1 MCYKEKSIFH
11 SLNSDKLR
19 NAILKLFQIKGM
31 QESITNEDN
40 FVVMIELIDLE
51 DYEVL
56 ESNHKLILLE

>member
-1 MCYKEKSIFH
+1 MCYKEQSIFH

-19 NAILKLFQIKGM
+19 NGILKLFQIKGM
-31 QESITNEDN
+31 QESISNEDN
-40 FVVMIELIDLE
+40 FVVIIELIDLE

>member
-1 MCYKEKSIFH
+1 MCYKEQSIFH

-40 FVVMIELIDLE
+40 FVVIIELIDLE